1 MATERFGIRET
12 ELNSLSVSILDY
24 ADRLMELF
32 EKLDTTIDD
41 LPKYYKDEACDILM
55 NKYHDLSEY
64 YSVIKNNFVSY
75 SDDLMALIKHTKE
88 NYNYYG
94 DVIDIFTEDTKK
106 EKAKIEMEWV

>member
-1 MATERFGIRET
+1 MTTERFGIRET
-12 ELNSLSVSILDY
+12 ELNSLSISILDY

-41 LPKYYKDEACDILM
+41 LPKYYKDEACDILI

-75 SDDLMALIKHTKE
+75 SDDLMSLIKHTKE
-88 NYNYYG
+88 NYKYAENL
-94 DVIDIFTEDTKK
+94 INIFAEDTKK
-106 EKAKIEMEWV
+106 EKAKVEME

>member
-1 MATERFGIRET
+1 MITERFGIRET
-12 ELNSLSVSILDY
+12 ELNSLSISILDY

-75 SDDLMALIKHTKE
+75 SDDLMSLIKHTKE
-88 NYNYYG
+88 NYKYAENL
-94 DVIDIFTEDTKK
+94 INIFAEDTKK
-106 EKAKIEMEWV
+106 EKAKVEME

>member
-12 ELNSLSVSILDY
+12 ELNSLSISILDY

-41 LPKYYKDEACDILM
+41 LPKYYKDEACDILI

-75 SDDLMALIKHTKE
+75 SDDLMALIKRTKE
-88 NYNYYG
+88 NYKYAENL
-94 DVIDIFTEDTKK
+94 INIFAEDTKK
-106 EKAKIEMEWV
+106 EKAKVEME